1 MPSFEIISLLLFL
14 LALILGVGWIVK
26 HKSGLP
32 WALAV
37 WNVIALLPILCSP
50 LVFFVSIFAFDDPRA
65 PFIASILLF
74 LAMNS
79 YSIFLI
85 LGFICSGRC
94 WKKWNKICALLIPTI
109 SIVVIYGFILM
120 LVFR

>member
-26 HKSGLP
+26 HKFGLP

-37 WNVIALLPILCSP
+37 WNVVALLPVLCSP
-50 LVFFVSIFAFDDPRA
+50 LVFFGSIFVFDDPRV

-85 LGFICSGRC
+85 LGCIYSGRC
-94 WKKWNKICALLIPTI
+94 WKKGNKICALLIPTI

-120 LVFR
+120 MVFR

>member
-1 MPSFEIISLLLFL
+1 MPSFEIIICLLFL
-14 LALILGVGWIVK
+14 LGLILGVGWIVK

-37 WNVIALLPILCSP
+37 WNVVALLPVLCSP
-50 LVFFVSIFAFDDPRA
+50 LVFFGSIFVFDDPRF
-65 PFIASILLF
+65 PFIASMLVF

-85 LGFICSGRC
+85 LGCICSGRC
-94 WKKWNKICALLIPTI
+94 WEKGNKICAWLIPTI

-120 LVFR
+120 MVFR

>member
-14 LALILGVGWIVK
+14 LGLILGVGWIVK
-26 HKSGLP
+26 NKSEMP

-37 WNVIALLPILCSP
+37 WNVVALLPILCSP
-50 LVFFVSIFAFDDPRA
+50 LVFYVSIFVFDNPG
-65 PFIASILLF
+65 PHIITSILVH

-85 LGFICSGRC
+85 LGCICSGIC
-94 WKKWNKICALLIPTI
+94 WKKGYKICAWLIPII

-120 LVFR
+120 MVFR